1 MQTGAR
7 IKAAIEVL
15 DEVLHRHRPAASALS
30 DWGKSHR
37 FAGSGDRAAIG
48 NLLYDALRRK
58 RSLAA
63 QMGSDTPRAI
73 VLAAAPRALGLA
85 PAAVAASADGS
96 PHAVEALSEAEQE
109 GAVAAPAGDCPV
121 LGPR

>member
-1 MQTGAR
+1 MLTGAQ

-15 DEVLHRHRPAASALS
+15 DEVLNRHRPAAGALA

-37 FAGSGDRAAIG
+37 VACSGDRAAIG

-63 QMGSDTPRAI
+63 QMDADTPRAI
-73 VLAAAPRALGLA
+73 VLAAAPHALGLA
-85 PAAVAASADGS
+85 PGAVAASADGS
-96 PHAVEALSEAEQE
+96 PPPTAPL
-109 GAVAAPAGDCPV
+109 GPAAP
-121 LGPR
+121 